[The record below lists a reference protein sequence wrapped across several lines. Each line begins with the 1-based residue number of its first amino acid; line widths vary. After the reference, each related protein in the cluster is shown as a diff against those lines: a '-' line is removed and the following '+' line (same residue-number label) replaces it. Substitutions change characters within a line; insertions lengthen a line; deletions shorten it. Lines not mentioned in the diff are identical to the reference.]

1 MSRVFRLAAG
11 LLVLSGTVALS
22 GLVGCGTNNRDP
34 GRVPE
39 GAVDTSDPS
48 KVNVGIRAPTGP
60 AESKPGTTGGPPAPG
75 GT

>member
-11 LLVLSGTVALS
+11 LLVLSGSLALS
-22 GLVGCGTNNRDP
+22 GVVGCGTNNRDP

-39 GAVDTSDPS
+39 GAIDTSDSS
-48 KVNVGIRAPTGP
+48 KTMTGIQPAPTGP
-60 AESKPGTTGGPPAPG
+60 PGANPGTGGPPAPG